1 MQHGFL
7 ADDLQEK
14 RLIERIKNGDRSA
27 FELLV
32 NPYVQ
37 ALCNYILFRVKND
50 DDANDI
56 AQETMLSIWQSI
68 ATYDYQSSFKTWAFS
83 IAKRRLADFYRKN
96 SRNETLPLTDFEN
109 VFTAKDNLNETIERM
124 DIEQALA
131 NLNSKENELVYLV
144 FRAQLS
150 YQEISAAL
158 DIPVGTVKSRMSS
171 IKTKLKALLGC
182 EG

>member
-7 ADDLQEK
+7 ADDLREQH
-14 RLIERIKNGDRSA
+14 LIERTKKGDRNA

-32 NPYVQ
+32 NPYAQ

-50 DDANDI
+50 ADANDI

-68 ATYDYQSSFKTWAFS
+68 ATYEYQSSFKTWAFS

-109 VFTAKDNLNETIERM
+109 VFTAKDNINETIERM
-124 DIEQALA
+124 DVEKALE
-131 NLNSKENELVYLV
+131 NLNSKDNELLYLV

-150 YQEISAAL
+150 YQEVSEVL
-158 DIPVGTVKSRMSS
+158 DIPIGTVKSRMSS